1 MKSILLVF
9 LVTTFFTLP
18 LQAEDS
24 FPEVGR
30 SYRVFYA
37 IKPDAVAFSPDVVK
51 ILKKGSG
58 GWVFIEAKKG
68 PDALVVSFW
77 LNFDH
82 LLSATEI
89 QEAEQGGGGQPATR
103 PESK

>member
-9 LVTTFFTLP
+9 LVTTLFTFP
-18 LQAEDS
+18 LHAGDS

-30 SYRVFYA
+30 SYRVIYA
-37 IKPDAVAFSPDVVK
+37 NKPDADAFSPESVK
-51 ILKKGSG
+51 VLKKGSG

-68 PDALVVSFW
+68 PDAVVVSFW

-89 QEAEQGGGGQPATR
+89 KEAEVLLT
-103 PESK
+103 